1 MPTSK
6 EDVQALSARADAAT
20 ARLAEVRQS
29 IARSI
34 IGLDDVVE
42 QSLAVILSGGHALL
56 VGAPGLAKTRLVH
69 ALARCSQGLTTSG
82 CSSRPT

>member
-6 EDVQALSARADAAT
+6 EDVQALSTRADAAT
-20 ARLAEVRQS
+20 TRLAEVRQS

-42 QSLAVILSGGHALL
+42 QSLAVILSGGHGLL
-56 VGAPGLAKTRLVH
+56 VGPPG
-69 ALARCSQGLTTSG
+69 ARASPIWSCL
-82 CSSRPT
+82 C

>member
-20 ARLAEVRQS
+20 GRLAEVRQS
-29 IARSI
+29 IAKSI

-42 QSLAVILSGGHALL
+42 QSLAVILSGAMACWSASGRGENPT
-56 VGAPGLAKTRLVH
+56 GACAGGRHRA
-69 ALARCSQGLTTSG
+69 
-82 CSSRPT
+82 